1 MFVHVCVFLILL
13 ESIRLFIFIF
23 LQTPKS
29 GFNTYQNWYLQF
41 TSINIAVRINS
52 LHVHQQTLASLFF
65 SEKCMGNEIMKVTAE
80 SNITN
85 TSYHSIL
92 HIISI

>member
-1 MFVHVCVFLILL
+1 MCISNFARIYRIIYLFL
-13 ESIRLFIFIF
+13 FFF

-65 SEKCMGNEIMKVTAE
+65 SEKCTGNEIIKVTAE